1 MGHANDRTAELWQSF
16 MPFRKDI
23 QNSLGED
30 LFSMQI
36 FNGSDTEFEKWAAIE
51 VSDFNG
57 IPDSMQPYTLQG
69 GLYAVFDHIGPAS
82 AFEKTFQFIF
92 NEWLPD
98 SEYELDKREHFEI
111 LGSKYKNNELDSEE
125 EIWIPIRRK
134 E

>member
-92 NEWLPD
+92 N
-98 SEYELDKREHFEI
+98 
-111 LGSKYKNNELDSEE
+111 
-125 EIWIPIRRK
+125 
-134 E
+134 

>member
-1 MGHANDRTAELWQSF
+1 MGHANDRTVELWQSF